1 MRERLIGIDAGGT
14 MTKAALFDLDGRELA
29 CERRP
34 NQMLFP
40 APGHTER
47 DPERMWQAACESIAS
62 VLETTGTSP
71 DDVLGVSC
79 SGYGSGIY
87 LTDRNGDPVRP
98 GVVSTDSRAAEM
110 VAEWE
115 GNGRAGVTARR
126 IQQRVWPG
134 QAIALMAWFSRHEP
148 ETAARTE
155 RVLFCKD
162 FLRGRLCGDFSTD
175 PTDAGIAGAMDVES
189 GRYAREVFR
198 DLGIGGWLDVM
209 PEIGPSA
216 EVIGRVTPAAARQ
229 TGLKEGTPVI
239 RGVADVAAA
248 ALASGVV
255 NADRLSMIA
264 GTFSINS
271 TLHATPRLSVPPF
284 LQMPYPIAGQVLA
297 TEGAATSAS
306 NFEWFCRE
314 ILDAEAARALS
325 NGASVYDVCNDY
337 VRDALD
343 RPNDI
348 LFLPYLF
355 GGPGGAPAGLLGLK
369 RSDKLGDVLRGIFEG
384 IAYAHRVDIERL
396 LSGYDAATPTTIRL
410 AGGASRSAIWAQIF
424 ADVLGLPVEV
434 TDGTELGARG
444 VAIASA
450 VAIGAYSDFETAIE
464 RMVRV
469 RERWEPSAGQHAA
482 HDRKYARFLGLTR
495 ALARDWPPPDRG

>member
-40 APGHTER
+40 AAGHTER
-47 DPERMWQAACESIAS
+47 DPERMWTAACESIAS
-62 VLETTGTSP
+62 VLEVTGTSP
-71 DDVLGVSC
+71 DDVVGVSC

-98 GVVSTDSRAAEM
+98 GVVSTDSRAAGLI
-110 VAEWE
+110 AEWE

-126 IQQRVWPG
+126 IQQRMWPG
-134 QAIALMAWFSRHEP
+134 QAIALMAWFTRHEP
-148 ETAARTE
+148 ETVARTE

-175 PTDAGIAGAMDVES
+175 PTDAGIAGAIDVERS
-189 GRYAREVFR
+189 DYAREVFR
-198 DLGIGGWLDVM
+198 DLGIAKWLDVM

-216 EVIGRVTPAAARQ
+216 EVVGRVTSAAARQ
-229 TGLKEGTPVI
+229 TGLKEGTPVV
-239 RGVADVAAA
+239 RGVVDVASA

-255 NADRLSMIA
+255 TPDRLSMIA

-271 TLHATPRLSVPPF
+271 TLHTEPRLSVPPF
-284 LQMPYPIAGQVLA
+284 LQMPYPVGGQVLA

-314 ILDAEAARALS
+314 ILEAEAARAVAT
-325 NGASVYDVCNDY
+325 GTSVYDVCNDY

-343 RPNDI
+343 RENDI
-348 LFLPYLF
+348 LFFPYLF
-355 GGPGGAPAGLLGLK
+355 GGPGGAPAGMLGLK
-369 RSDKLGDVLRGIFEG
+369 RSDTLGDVLRGIFEG

-396 LSGYDAATPTTIRL
+396 LSGYDAARPTTVRL
-410 AGGASRSAIWAQIF
+410 AGGASRSAIWAQMF

-450 VAIGAYSDFETAIE
+450 VAIGAYPDFDTAIDK
-464 RMVRV
+464 MVRV
-469 RERWEPSAGQHAA
+469 RERWEPSAERHAA
-482 HDRKYARFLGLTR
+482 HSAKYARFLGLTR
-495 ALARDWPPPDRG
+495 ALARDWPQR

>member
-47 DPERMWQAACESIAS
+47 DPERMWRAACESVAS
-62 VLETTGTSP
+62 VLEATGTSP
-71 DDVLGVSC
+71 DDVVAVSC

-98 GVVSTDSRAAEM
+98 GVVSTDSRAAGL

-115 GNGRAGVTARR
+115 ANGRAGVIARR
-126 IQQRVWPG
+126 IQQRIWPG
-134 QAIALMAWFSRHEP
+134 QAIALMAWFSAHEP
-148 ETAARTE
+148 ETVARTE

-175 PTDAGIAGAMDVES
+175 PTDAGIAGAIDVES
-189 GRYAREVFR
+189 GTYAREVFR
-198 DLGIGGWLDVM
+198 DLGIPDWLDRM

-216 EVIGRVTPAAARQ
+216 EVVGRVTAAAALQ
-229 TGLKEGTPVI
+229 TGLKEGTPVV
-239 RGVADVAAA
+239 RGVVDVAAA

-255 NADRLSMIA
+255 GPNRLSMIA

-271 TLHATPRLSVPPF
+271 TVHAAPRLSVMPF
-284 LQMPYPIAGQVLA
+284 LQMPYPVGNQVLA

-314 ILDAEAARALS
+314 VLDGEASRAAMAGL
-325 NGASVYDVCNDY
+325 SVYDVCNDY

-343 RPNDI
+343 RDNDI
-348 LFLPYLF
+348 VFFPYLF

-369 RSDKLGDVLRGIFEG
+369 RSDGLGDVLRGIFEG

-396 LSGYDAATPTTIRL
+396 LSGYDAAKPEAIRL
-410 AGGASRSAIWAQIF
+410 AGGASRSEIWAQMF
-424 ADVLGLPVEV
+424 ADVLGLPIEI

-450 VAIGAYSDFETAIE
+450 VAIGAHPDFETAIGK
-464 RMVRV
+464 MVRV
-469 RERWEPSAGQHAA
+469 RRRCEPSPARHTAHA
-482 HDRKYARFLGLTR
+482 KKFARFQALSK
-495 ALARDWPPPDRG
+495 ALARDWGAC